1 MAVLQKITTTY
12 CESEDRLRLAGLDVA
27 GETTVELWL
36 TQRIANRLVRALTQ
50 WLETEGGAAHY
61 SLPADLRH
69 AWAQEA
75 AVRQFQPS
83 APVRLDA
90 AVPATLVK
98 SIDLARNNRLYTICF
113 RRGEDS
119 ATLNLSSTELRQWLG
134 IVRAL
139 YRAAGWPLADW
150 PGWMEAAASV
160 EQSPARLH

>member
-27 GETTVELWL
+27 GETTVMLWL

-50 WLETEGGAAHY
+50 WLEAEDGAAHP
-61 SLPADLRH
+61 LPADLRH

-90 AVPATLVK
+90 TVPATLVE
-98 SIDLARNNRLYTICF
+98 SIDLARDNQIYTIGF

-139 YRAAGWPLADW
+139 YHAAGWPLADW
-150 PGWMEAAASV
+150 PGWMEEAASV